1 MALTNSSQPG
11 SSNQSTVQPSVN
23 RVTQFSAIELTIRM
37 RIVNI
42 TISGRLN
49 LISLSVSAVATPAL
63 PARSRLLALSIQQ
76 PASTHQR
83 DLAPLPQQRDPA
95 TSVAAPVPSSVTQR
109 LCASRQRPHSA
120 VIAVDSPHHHTI
132 SICFFHF
139 PNLKMSE
146 HEHCSIGSTHGTPQE
161 LLGSEYAT
169 TTQEE
174 D

>member
-23 RVTQFSAIELTIRM
+23 RDENCEHNKSKIEDKT
-37 RIVNI
+37 
-42 TISGRLN
+42 
-49 LISLSVSAVATPAL
+49 SLSVSAVATPAL

-139 PNLKMSE
+139 PNLKETEFIKSS
-146 HEHCSIGSTHGTPQE
+146 HNQQIF
-161 LLGSEYAT
+161 
-169 TTQEE
+169 TQPAGKETE
-174 D
+174 FIK